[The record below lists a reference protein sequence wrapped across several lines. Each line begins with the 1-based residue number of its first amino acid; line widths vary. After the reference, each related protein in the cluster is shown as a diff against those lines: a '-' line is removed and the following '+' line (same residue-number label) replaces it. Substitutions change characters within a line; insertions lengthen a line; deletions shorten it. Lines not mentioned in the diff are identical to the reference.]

1 VKIALQG
8 NKIIELHHVD
18 KSFDDKN
25 IIHDFSYVFKKGD
38 RIGVAGKNGMG
49 KSTFLNLVT
58 QQILPDKGKVIVGET
73 TVFGYYEQKGLQFD
87 ESERVI
93 DIVKNIAEYITMADG
108 STISASAL
116 LTRFLFPPAKQYG
129 MVSKLSGGERKRL
142 HLMRVL
148 IKNPNFLILDEP
160 TNDLDI
166 DTLNVLEEFLLNFK
180 GCILLVSHD
189 RYLVDKLTDQLF
201 IFEGEGN
208 VRVYNGNYTDYRV
221 ERDEAEDAKKAAL
234 KAEKTKS
241 MAAPAPAPAAK
252 TKLSYKEQKEI
263 ETLEKE
269 IAELENKKAVINEKM
284 LSETGVD
291 ELIQL
296 ASDLAICTAL
306 LDEKEMRLLTLI

>member
-1 VKIALQG
+1 
-8 NKIIELHHVD
+8 
-18 KSFDDKN
+18 
-25 IIHDFSYVFKKGD
+25 
-38 RIGVAGKNGMG
+38 
-49 KSTFLNLVT
+49 
-58 QQILPDKGKVIVGET
+58 
-73 TVFGYYEQKGLQFD
+73 
-87 ESERVI
+87 
-93 DIVKNIAEYITMADG
+93 
-108 STISASAL
+108 
-116 LTRFLFPPAKQYG
+116 
-129 MVSKLSGGERKRL
+129 
-142 HLMRVL
+142 MRVL

-269 IAELENKKAVINEKM
+269 IAELENKKAVLNEKM

>member
-1 VKIALQG
+1 
-8 NKIIELHHVD
+8 
-18 KSFDDKN
+18 
-25 IIHDFSYVFKKGD
+25 
-38 RIGVAGKNGMG
+38 
-49 KSTFLNLVT
+49 VT

-241 MAAPAPAPAAK
+241 MAAPAPAPAQK
-252 TKLSYKEQKEI
+252 TKLSYKEQKEM
-263 ETLEKE
+263 ETLTQE
-269 IAELENKKAVINEKM
+269 IAELESKKIVINEKM

-296 ASDLAICTAL
+296 ANDLAICTAL
-306 LDEKEMRLLTLI
+306 LDEKEMRLLNLI